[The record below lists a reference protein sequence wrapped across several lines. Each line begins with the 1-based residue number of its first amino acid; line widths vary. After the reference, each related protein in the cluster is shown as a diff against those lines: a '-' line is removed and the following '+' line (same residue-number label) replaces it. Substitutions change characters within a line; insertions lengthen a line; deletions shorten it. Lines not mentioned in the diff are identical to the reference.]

1 MAIPNYKIIVAGDAG
16 VGKTTYIKRLLE
28 GVFMK
33 NYVATL
39 GVDVF
44 VLSVNTN
51 YGKIILDIWDTAG
64 QERFK
69 GLGPGYFTYSDGAI
83 VMFDTT
89 SKISFKN
96 VNSWTSNII
105 TENKGNN
112 IPIVIC
118 GNKFDLE
125 REAIGVRTKYPK
137 ISCRSC
143 YNLYGPIV
151 DILRKITG
159 HEDLVQVVDVEEE
172 SKQL

>member
-1 MAIPNYKIIVAGDAG
+1 MNYKIILAGDAG
-16 VGKTTYIKRLLE
+16 VGKTTYIERLLK
-28 GVFMK
+28 GGFMK

-44 VLSVNTN
+44 VLAINTN

-69 GLGPGYFTYSDGAI
+69 GLGEGYFTYSDGAI

-89 SKISFKN
+89 SKITFEN
-96 VNSWTSNII
+96 VNSWTSSIRNQD
-105 TENKGNN
+105 KGKN
-112 IPIVIC
+112 IPIVIY

-125 REAIGVRTKYPK
+125 RGERGVIGVRANYPK

-159 HEDLVQVVDVEEE
+159 HEDLVQVVNEE
-172 SKQL
+172 QH